1 MINFFG
7 YFKKTNHIG
16 IWSVDFER
24 AVMFL
29 KNQDFKIKQLYGF
42 RGKEEVSLLRENEEP
57 SWVTKKHYI
66 EISWLLS
73 ENDNTPFSYV
83 EIELSNGGKI
93 NFSTGQL
100 FVKFP
105 KEKDLKQDTL
115 KLLETMGY
123 YASNAIFNFCESN
136 PGMHL
141 LEFVLGMKE
150 EDITD
155 EFEKIKA
162 HSERI
167 EKELL

>member
-1 MINFFG
+1 
-7 YFKKTNHIG
+7 
-16 IWSVDFER
+16 
-24 AVMFL
+24 
-29 KNQDFKIKQLYGF
+29 
-42 RGKEEVSLLRENEEP
+42 
-57 SWVTKKHYI
+57 
-66 EISWLLS
+66 
-73 ENDNTPFSYV
+73 
-83 EIELSNGGKI
+83 
-93 NFSTGQL
+93 
-100 FVKFP
+100 
-105 KEKDLKQDTL
+105 
-115 KLLETMGY
+115 MGY